1 MTVQDL
7 IKLTKAGLSDNLII
21 EQIRRKDQ
29 RSDLTTDQ
37 LIQLK
42 NASVSDRVVKR

>member
-29 RSDLTTDQ
+29 RFDLTTDQ